1 MTKKIVYVDMD
12 NVLVDFPYALART
25 DGDVIAQYEE
35 ADNIPGIF
43 GRMPPIAGAVEAF
56 EELAEL
62 FDTYIMSTA
71 PWDNPSAWSD
81 KLGWVKEHLG
91 EPAYKRLIL
100 THHKNLNM
108 GAYLIDDRKKN
119 GAAEFVGVHIHF
131 ASDPQFMDWP
141 SVMEY
146 LRTQVG

>member
-1 MTKKIVYVDMD
+1 MD

-25 DGDVIAQYEE
+25 DDEVIARHEGE

-62 FDTYIMSTA
+62 FDTYVLSTA

-81 KLGWVKEHLG
+81 KLGWVKSHLG
-91 EPAYKRLIL
+91 ELGDRRLIL
-100 THHKNLNM
+100 SHHKNLLL
-108 GAYLIDDRKKN
+108 GDYLIDDRTKR
-119 GAAEFVGVHIHF
+119 GADKFVGVHIHF
-131 ASDPQFMDWP
+131 ASDPRFMDWP
-141 SVMEY
+141 SVMAY